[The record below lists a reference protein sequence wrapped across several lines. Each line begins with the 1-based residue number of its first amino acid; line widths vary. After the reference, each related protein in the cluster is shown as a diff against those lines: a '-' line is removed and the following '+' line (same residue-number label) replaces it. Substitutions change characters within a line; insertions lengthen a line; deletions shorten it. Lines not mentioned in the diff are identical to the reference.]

1 MGVHSATLL
10 PCIGPRTALPAHL
23 HVFPIS
29 RAICADYI
37 TRWLVYSAGIGE
49 IKRSGVHDSPL
60 LQRSGV
66 MTPILNVSLIVGR
79 YIYRCERTT
88 LSQNRH
94 IFGTIIIIPLR
105 LFCKAIPG

>member
-10 PCIGPRTALPAHL
+10 PCIGPCVLPAHL

-79 YIYRCERTT
+79 YRFERTT